1 MELNY
6 DIVNMKD
13 GENIFLGY
21 PIGISFVGDYTDS
34 DGYTIYKKVMALT
47 CEYNHKK
54 THWAIPFE
62 LLNSY
67 QFQEV
72 YKAFEFGL
80 FEITETGCDWP
91 VSKLDI
97 TKVGDSY
104 NISSNYSFSS
114 PLGWP
119 YQTRDR
125 DQAAW
130 DRAHKNKTT

>member
-21 PIGISFVGDYTDS
+21 PIGISFVKDHTDNL
-34 DGYTIYKKVMALT
+34 GYPIYKKVMALT
-47 CEYNHKK
+47 CAYNDKK

-62 LLNSY
+62 LLNTFE
-67 QFQEV
+67 FQEV
-72 YKAFEFGL
+72 YKAFELGL
-80 FEITETGCDWP
+80 FEITETGVEHP

-97 TKVGDSY
+97 TKEKDGY
-104 NISSNYSFSS
+104 IISSNYGCRS